1 MSILNRRA
9 KFDYEIKETYIAG
22 LVLESNEVKPLR
34 QGKASIQSSFINEQK
49 GEIFINNFEI
59 ISVQKNFDGKKKIK
73 SVKKLLLNKRE
84 IKKILGLLTT
94 KGFTAVPM
102 EIFFN
107 DKGLAKVKF
116 GVGVGKKKYDKRES
130 IKQRE
135 WSRKKERLLSC
146 LLYTSDAA
154 DD

>member
-9 KFDYEIKETYIAG
+9 KFDYDIKETYIAG

-34 QGKASIQSSFINEQK
+34 QGKVSIQSSFINEKK

-59 ISVQKNFDGKKKIK
+59 ISIQKNFDEKKKIRT
-73 SVKKLLLNKRE
+73 VKKLLLNKRE

-107 DKGLAKVKF
+107 EKGLAKVKF
-116 GVGVGKKKYDKRES
+116 GVGIGKKNYDKRES

-135 WSRKKERLLSC
+135 WSRKKERILRK
-146 LLYTSDAA
+146 
-154 DD
+154 

>member
-9 KFDYEIKETYIAG
+9 KFDYEIKETFIAG

-59 ISVQKNFDGKKKIK
+59 ISLKKNFDGKKKIK

-107 DKGLAKVKF
+107 EKGLAKVKF

-135 WSRKKERLLSC
+135 WSRKKERLLRK
-146 LLYTSDAA
+146 
-154 DD
+154 

>member
-59 ISVQKNFDGKKKIK
+59 ISVQKNFDGKKKIR
-73 SVKKLLLNKRE
+73 SIKKLLLNKRE

-94 KGFTAVPM
+94 KGSTAVPM

-107 DKGLAKVKF
+107 EKGRAKVKF

-135 WSRKKERLLSC
+135 WSRKKERLLRK
-146 LLYTSDAA
+146 
-154 DD
+154 

>member
-59 ISVQKNFDGKKKIK
+59 ISLKKNFDRKKKIK

-116 GVGVGKKKYDKRES
+116 GVGVGKKKYDNRES

-135 WSRKKERLLSC
+135 WSRKKERLLRK
-146 LLYTSDAA
+146 
-154 DD
+154 

>member
-22 LVLESNEVKPLR
+22 LVLDSNEVKPLR

-59 ISVQKNFDGKKKIK
+59 ISVQKNFDGKKRIK

-94 KGFTAVPM
+94 KGFTAIPM

-107 DKGLAKVKF
+107 EKGLAKVKF

-135 WSRKKERLLSC
+135 WSRKKGRLLRK
-146 LLYTSDAA
+146 
-154 DD
+154 

>member
-9 KFDYEIKETYIAG
+9 KFDYDIKETYIAG

-34 QGKASIQSSFINEQK
+34 QGKVSIQSSFINEKK

-59 ISVQKNFDGKKKIK
+59 IYNQKNFDEKKKIRT
-73 SVKKLLLNKRE
+73 VKKLLLNKRE

-107 DKGLAKVKF
+107 EKGLAKVKF
-116 GVGVGKKKYDKRES
+116 GVGVGKKNYDKRES

-135 WSRKKERLLSC
+135 WSRKKERILRK
-146 LLYTSDAA
+146 
-154 DD
+154 

>member
-34 QGKASIQSSFINEQK
+34 QGRASIQSSFINEQK

-59 ISVQKNFDGKKKIK
+59 ISLKKNFDGKKKIK

-107 DKGLAKVKF
+107 EKGLAKVKF

-135 WSRKKERLLSC
+135 WSRKKERLLRK
-146 LLYTSDAA
+146 
-154 DD
+154 

>member
-49 GEIFINNFEI
+49 GEIYINNFEI
-59 ISVQKNFDGKKKIK
+59 ISVQKNFDGKKKVRSI
-73 SVKKLLLNKRE
+73 KKLLLNKRE

-94 KGFTAVPM
+94 KGYTAVPM

-107 DKGLAKVKF
+107 EKGLAKVKF

-135 WSRKKERLLSC
+135 WSRKKDRLLRK
-146 LLYTSDAA
+146 
-154 DD
+154 

>member
-49 GEIFINNFEI
+49 GEIYINNFEI

-135 WSRKKERLLSC
+135 WSRKKERLLRK
-146 LLYTSDAA
+146 
-154 DD
+154 

>member
-1 MSILNRRA
+1 LSILNSRA
-9 KFDYEIKETYIAG
+9 KFDYDIKETYIAG

-34 QGKASIQSSFINEQK
+34 QGKVSIQSSFINEKK

-59 ISVQKNFDGKKKIK
+59 ISNQKNFDEKKKIRT
-73 SVKKLLLNKRE
+73 VKKLLLNKRE

-107 DKGLAKVKF
+107 EKGLAKVKF
-116 GVGVGKKKYDKRES
+116 GVGVGKKNYDKRES

-135 WSRKKERLLSC
+135 WSRKKERILRK
-146 LLYTSDAA
+146 
-154 DD
+154 

>member
-9 KFDYEIKETYIAG
+9 KFDYDIKETYIAG

-34 QGKASIQSSFINEQK
+34 QGKVSIQSSFINEKK

-59 ISVQKNFDGKKKIK
+59 ISTQKNFDKKKIRT
-73 SVKKLLLNKRE
+73 VKKLLLNKRE

-107 DKGLAKVKF
+107 EKGLAKVKF
-116 GVGVGKKKYDKRES
+116 GVGVGKKNYDKRES
-130 IKQRE
+130 IKRRE
-135 WSRKKERLLSC
+135 WSRKKERILRK
-146 LLYTSDAA
+146 
-154 DD
+154 

>member
-1 MSILNRRA
+1 LSILNRRA

-59 ISVQKNFDGKKKIK
+59 ISLKKNFDGKKKIK

-107 DKGLAKVKF
+107 EKGLAKVKF
-116 GVGVGKKKYDKRES
+116 GVGIGKKKYDKRET

-135 WSRKKERLLSC
+135 WSRKKERLLRK
-146 LLYTSDAA
+146 
-154 DD
+154 

>member
-59 ISVQKNFDGKKKIK
+59 ISVQKNFDGKKKVR

-94 KGFTAVPM
+94 KGYTAVPM

-107 DKGLAKVKF
+107 EKGLAKVKF
-116 GVGVGKKKYDKRES
+116 GVGVGKKKYDKRDS

-135 WSRKKERLLSC
+135 WSRKKERLLRK
-146 LLYTSDAA
+146 
-154 DD
+154 

>member
-1 MSILNRRA
+1 LSILNRRA

-73 SVKKLLLNKRE
+73 SVRKLLLNKRE

-107 DKGLAKVKF
+107 EKGLAKVKF

-135 WSRKKERLLSC
+135 WSRKKERLLRK
-146 LLYTSDAA
+146 
-154 DD
+154 

>member
-59 ISVQKNFDGKKKIK
+59 ISVQKNFDGKKKVRSI
-73 SVKKLLLNKRE
+73 KKLLLNKRE

-94 KGFTAVPM
+94 KGYTAVPM

-107 DKGLAKVKF
+107 EKGLAKVKF

-135 WSRKKERLLSC
+135 WSRKKERLLRK
-146 LLYTSDAA
+146 
-154 DD
+154 

>member
-9 KFDYEIKETYIAG
+9 KFDYDIKETYIAG

-34 QGKASIQSSFINEQK
+34 QGKVSIQSSFINEKK

-59 ISVQKNFDGKKKIK
+59 ISTQKNFDEKKKIRT
-73 SVKKLLLNKRE
+73 VKKLLLNKRE
-84 IKKILGLLTT
+84 IKKLLGLLTT

-107 DKGLAKVKF
+107 EKGLAKVKF
-116 GVGVGKKKYDKRES
+116 GVGVGKKNYDKRES

-135 WSRKKERLLSC
+135 WSRKKVRILKK
-146 LLYTSDAA
+146 
-154 DD
+154 

>member
-9 KFDYEIKETYIAG
+9 KFDYDIKETYIAG

-34 QGKASIQSSFINEQK
+34 QGKVSIQSSFINEKK

-59 ISVQKNFDGKKKIK
+59 ISTQKNFDKKKIRT
-73 SVKKLLLNKRE
+73 VKKTSLNKRE

-107 DKGLAKVKF
+107 EKGLAKVKF
-116 GVGVGKKKYDKRES
+116 GVGVGKKNYDKRES

-135 WSRKKERLLSC
+135 WSRKKERILRK
-146 LLYTSDAA
+146 
-154 DD
+154 

>member
-59 ISVQKNFDGKKKIK
+59 VSLKKNFDGKKKIK

-107 DKGLAKVKF
+107 EKGLAKVKF

-135 WSRKKERLLSC
+135 WSRKKERLLRK
-146 LLYTSDAA
+146 
-154 DD
+154 

>member
-59 ISVQKNFDGKKKIK
+59 ISFKKILMEKKIK
-73 SVKKLLLNKRE
+73 SVKKLLLNKE
-84 IKKILGLLTT
+84 KL
-94 KGFTAVPM
+94 
-102 EIFFN
+102 
-107 DKGLAKVKF
+107 
-116 GVGVGKKKYDKRES
+116 KKY
-130 IKQRE
+130 
-135 WSRKKERLLSC
+135 
-146 LLYTSDAA
+146 
-154 DD
+154 

>member
-34 QGKASIQSSFINEQK
+34 QGRASIQSSFINEQK

-59 ISVQKNFDGKKKIK
+59 ISVQKNFDGKKRIK

-107 DKGLAKVKF
+107 EKGLAKVKF

-135 WSRKKERLLSC
+135 WSRKKERLLRK
-146 LLYTSDAA
+146 
-154 DD
+154 

>member
-22 LVLESNEVKPLR
+22 LVLDSNEVKPLR
-34 QGKASIQSSFINEQK
+34 QGKASIQSSFINEQR

-107 DKGLAKVKF
+107 EKGLAKVKF

-135 WSRKKERLLSC
+135 WSRKKERLLRK
-146 LLYTSDAA
+146 
-154 DD
+154 

>member
-9 KFDYEIKETYIAG
+9 KFDYDIKETYIAG

-34 QGKASIQSSFINEQK
+34 QGKVSIQSSFINEKK

-59 ISVQKNFDGKKKIK
+59 ISTQKNFDKKKIRT
-73 SVKKLLLNKRE
+73 VKKLLLNKRE

-107 DKGLAKVKF
+107 EKGLAKVKF
-116 GVGVGKKKYDKRES
+116 GVGVGKKNYDKRES

-135 WSRKKERLLSC
+135 WSRKKERILRK
-146 LLYTSDAA
+146 
-154 DD
+154 

>member
-9 KFDYEIKETYIAG
+9 KFDYDIKETYIAG

-34 QGKASIQSSFINEQK
+34 QGKVSIQSSFINEKK

-59 ISVQKNFDGKKKIK
+59 ISIQKNFDEKKKMRT
-73 SVKKLLLNKRE
+73 VKKLLLNKRE

-107 DKGLAKVKF
+107 EKGLAKVKF
-116 GVGVGKKKYDKRES
+116 GVGVGKKNYDKRES

-135 WSRKKERLLSC
+135 WSRKKERILRK
-146 LLYTSDAA
+146 
-154 DD
+154 

>member
-59 ISVQKNFDGKKKIK
+59 ISVQKNFEGKKKVR

-94 KGFTAVPM
+94 KGYTAVPM

-107 DKGLAKVKF
+107 EKGLAKVKF

-135 WSRKKERLLSC
+135 WNRKKERLLRK
-146 LLYTSDAA
+146 
-154 DD
+154 

>member
-9 KFDYEIKETYIAG
+9 KFDYDIKETYIAG

-34 QGKASIQSSFINEQK
+34 QGKVSIQSSFINEKK

-59 ISVQKNFDGKKKIK
+59 ISTQKNFDEKKKIRT
-73 SVKKLLLNKRE
+73 VKKLLLNKRE

-107 DKGLAKVKF
+107 EKGLAKVKF
-116 GVGVGKKKYDKRES
+116 GVGVGKKNYDKRES

-135 WSRKKERLLSC
+135 WSRKKDRILRK
-146 LLYTSDAA
+146 
-154 DD
+154 